1 MKILFI
7 GDGVVPTGFA
17 RVIHNIIK
25 HLPEDWEV
33 HHLAINY
40 AGDPHD
46 YKHKI
51 YPAALGGDVY
61 GLGRIEQLQGLEPDL
76 IFILNDIWM
85 VDLFLDKIKS
95 KWKSRI
101 PPVVVYYPVDAE
113 DFDESWY
120 KNFDI
125 VTHSVVYTKFGER
138 VTKKAVPWLKPISII
153 PHGTD
158 TDVFYKMGKQEAK
171 DRLFAES
178 NEIRENSFIVLNANR
193 NQPRKRIDIAIKGFT
208 LFAEGKDNVYY
219 YHHAG
224 LKDAGWNIT
233 KLALRYKIDKK
244 LITTGNTIREQS
256 VPEEVLNIIY
266 NAADV
271 GVNTGMG
278 EGWGLTSTEHAA
290 CGVPQIV
297 PDHSACKELFEDVG
311 LLIPTSY
318 SFVYEETLTTA
329 KIVTPEDFAEQLEIL
344 YSDKELQKVLAN
356 SSYEKFTSEKYL
368 WKTVSKQFRDI
379 FRDILS

>member
-25 HLPEDWEV
+25 YLPEDWDV
-33 HHLAINY
+33 HHLGINY
-40 AGDPHD
+40 SGDPHEFS
-46 YKHKI
+46 HKI
-51 YPAALGGDVY
+51 YPAVLGGDVY
-61 GLGRIEQLQGLEPDL
+61 GLGRLEQLQDLNPDL
-76 IFILNDIWM
+76 VFILNDIWLVNM
-85 VDLFLDKIKS
+85 YLDKIKNT
-95 KWKSRI
+95 WKKI

-113 DFDESWY
+113 DFDKSWFEH
-120 KNFDI
+120 FDI
-125 VTHSVVYTKFGER
+125 VTHTVVYTKFGER
-138 VTKKAVPWLKPISII
+138 VTKLASPALGPISII

-158 TDVFYKMGKQEAK
+158 PGVFYSLNKQEAK
-171 DRLFAES
+171 NKLFSDNKALTED
-178 NEIRENSFIVLNANR
+178 SFIVLNANR
-193 NQPRKRIDIAIKGFT
+193 NQPRKRIDIAIKGFS

-233 KLALRYKIDKK
+233 KLAVRYGIDEK
-244 LITTGNTIREQS
+244 LITTGNTIREQR

-278 EGWGLTSTEHAA
+278 EGWGLTATENAA

-297 PDHSACKELFEDVG
+297 PDHSACKELFEDCG

-318 SFVYEETLTTA
+318 EFVYEETLTTG
-329 KIVTPEDFAEQLEIL
+329 KIVTPEDFAEQLDIL
-344 YSDKELQKVLAN
+344 YNDRDLQKVLADAGKK
-356 SSYEKFTSEKYL
+356 KFTSDKYL
-368 WKTVSKQFRDI
+368 WETVSKSFRDLFI
-379 FRDILS
+379 EIL